1 MLAVYNGVQT
11 REVEGTQVA
20 ARLPTEHP
28 PVQQQRDA
36 ETTAAA
42 QQAATQTQQ
51 REAAQ
56 QRERVSVGQQWAEK
70 RLGEG
75 RAAETA
81 APAAPPQ
88 APL

>member
-28 PVQQQRDA
+28 PVQQQRDT
-36 ETTAAA
+36 ETTAA
-42 QQAATQTQQ
+42 QQAAAAQSQQGEATQQ
-51 REAAQ
+51 RK
-56 QRERVSVGQQWAEK
+56 RVSGQQWTEE
-70 RLGEG
+70 RVGEG
-75 RAAETA
+75 RATETA
-81 APAAPPQ
+81 APPAPP